1 MTVCEIREAAP
12 YDVPM
17 MPPHVFERSRHA
29 FVLSIGGIDIGV
41 GGFENAGMEHLYQAW
56 MIPFEDLRG
65 HEIKVIRAVRRI
77 IRRVMN
83 TTPSLMRIQAQVHSM
98 DQESCRFVVACGFE
112 AESIVV
118 SGAPDGG
125 DMVMFRKLKG
135 H

>member
-1 MTVCEIREAAP
+1 MKQKGFCTRLSRIRIP
-12 YDVPM
+12 L
-17 MPPHVFERSRHA
+17 
-29 FVLSIGGIDIGV
+29 FVLSIDGIDMGV

-56 MIPFEDLRG
+56 MIPFENLRG

-77 IRRVMN
+77 IREVMS
-83 TTPSLMRIQAQVHSM
+83 TTPSLMRIQAQVHNM
-98 DQESCRFVVACGFE
+98 DQASYRFAEVCGFE

-125 DMVMFRKLKG
+125 DMVMFRILKG